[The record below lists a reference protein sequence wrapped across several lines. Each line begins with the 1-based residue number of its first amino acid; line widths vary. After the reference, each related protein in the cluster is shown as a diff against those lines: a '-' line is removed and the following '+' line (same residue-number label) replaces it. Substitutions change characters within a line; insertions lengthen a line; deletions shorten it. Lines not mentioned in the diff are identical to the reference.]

1 MWCIILYCFNKNL
14 VIYVTKL
21 NLNVRA
27 PASCC
32 SSTEMLRILIWKG
45 CEVLLPYYYLNYVL
59 WLFFFLFFSIVLLVN
74 GSHGQIKTS
83 WQFVIEVRIFA
94 ERKNREGEE
103 VCILVKTKFVRDA
116 SVQSHVF
123 CCLSIYKY
131 QQHFWG
137 DHYLCNWNV
146 LHNSLTM

>member
-32 SSTEMLRILIWKG
+32 SSTEMLCILIWKG

-59 WLFFFLFFSIVLLVN
+59 WLFVFLFFSIVLLVN

-94 ERKNREGEE
+94 ERKNR
-103 VCILVKTKFVRDA
+103 DA

-123 CCLSIYKY
+123 CCLSIYKC

>member
-32 SSTEMLRILIWKG
+32 SSTEMLCILIWKG

-59 WLFFFLFFSIVLLVN
+59 WLFVFLFFSIVLLVN

-94 ERKNREGEE
+94 ERKN
-103 VCILVKTKFVRDA
+103 RDA